1 MVPVAVESPR
11 ASSTVTYNSGMRRVL
26 PAALTVAALVWLALL
41 VLAPYFGREMAVVYA
56 FASGVCHQRP
66 ERSFHLAGVQLPV
79 CARCLGLYASG
90 AMGAALAWA
99 SARRAHAALD
109 PRQARLVFAAAAA
122 PTIVTVGLEWLGL
135 VYPSNAGRAM
145 ASLPLGAAAGWV
157 FVRMLLV
164 EGRHQAA
171 ESYRAGW

>member
-1 MVPVAVESPR
+1 MVPVACRLPVCR
-11 ASSTVTYNSGMRRVL
+11 LLVTYNNGMRRVL

-41 VLAPYFGREMAVVYA
+41 VLAPYVGREMAVVYA

-90 AMGAALAWA
+90 ALGAALAWPSTRGA
-99 SARRAHAALD
+99 QSALD

-135 VYPSNAGRAM
+135 AYPSNAVRAM
-145 ASLPLGAAAGWV
+145 ASLPLGGAAGWV